1 MRLPGGLSN
10 DLLEDGDMLVGIDG
24 VERSEMPGLNSGI
37 DGLETN
43 EMPGHSSLYSSVWL
57 RTCSLN
63 SDSGGNATPSTPLD
77 RDPEFMPLEHVAERY
92 DAYFGIIE
100 LPQTPTSRADPEY
113 MWHCS
118 QMSVDPIHGKCRG
131 PSDFH
136 RTTLW
141 GRGEAGG
148 MGSLI

>member
-1 MRLPGGLSN
+1 MRIPGGLTN
-10 DLLEDGDMLVGIDG
+10 DLLEDDDILVGIDG
-24 VERSEMPGLNSGI
+24 VERSEFPR
-37 DGLETN
+37 LETN
-43 EMPGHSSLYSSVWL
+43 GMPGHSSCYSSVWL
-57 RTCSLN
+57 RTCITEP
-63 SDSGGNATPSTPLD
+63 ASTPLCAL

-100 LPQTPTSRADPEY
+100 VPRPPNSRADPEY

-118 QMSVDPIHGKCRG
+118 QYNKDPIHAKRRG

-141 GRGEAGG
+141 GRGEGGG